1 MVRSGVATVDA
12 MLKECR
18 VVGAHDFTHASMG
31 GRFATGKFYVTAT
44 HSEAFMAAY
53 GGCMDAGLF
62 GTFSLVECHRHIG
75 PVVVDL
81 DLRQPGPDRVYT
93 AGDAEAF
100 ATSLLAEVRRLVAA
114 PSLRCFVLEKPA
126 PRTNKGGG
134 FKDGL
139 HLVVPDAV
147 TRPELQVA
155 LRQALLPRVAELFGD
170 GRFTTSPEAMYDD
183 AVISRNGWMMYGS
196 KKPDE
201 PAPWLV
207 TRTYVLAEG
216 PSSAVPQAVPV
227 PADMRPSE
235 LVTLLSIRT
244 HYDESA
250 LTDDGRRAVDRI
262 LAEAEAAAEAMDA
275 AEDENARRYGDAS
288 VPPPDGQ
295 LADLVRM
302 LSVERATDARP
313 WYSVG
318 LALHH
323 ATGGGADGMRLW
335 QAFGRKC
342 ERKFDAGEHADLWAV
357 MGRPRQSPVA
367 RPLRVG
373 ALFAWAKEDSP
384 AEYAGWRAGLPRA
397 DRPPTPGPAPPQMLH
412 GANKQALAS
421 ALRAVLPGMEGGAED
436 LDFELVSEGIR
447 FSAGAAA
454 GIVRKDDFTVEV
466 DGRIVGRL
474 FSSFDLKED
483 VSFLHR
489 SLPHKARY
497 GCTFTTESDA
507 TLRSKSPHEGTCI
520 DLQNAALDTRS
531 LTIITPVRHERV
543 TAAAKVGLFMGALRR
558 SEAIHAEEAYGITN
572 SMFVNCCIINNVG
585 KGHARKGPT
594 DFEVVRE
601 QLLDHARGRGLR
613 KADGYIYV
621 PVPGCPCG
629 FTKGEEYGTFIS
641 ATLGDDP
648 VFTRTP
654 RRYNE
659 LLDFLHKYNHLD
671 NLPAFHP
678 DRDLLSF
685 ANGVLVLST
694 AELVPNA
701 DLVPGHALFGRAA
714 RHHLPCEYTGSTATP
729 MLDSVTDHQFER
741 RVADLLCALLGRM
754 LFQVGQ
760 LDKWQVMPYL
770 VGVGGTGKSLILKV
784 FQQVFSPGTVGNLT
798 GKREEVFGMANLAGK
813 ELVVGRD
820 MPAKLSSSL
829 SQEHMQL
836 MTAGEDL
843 EVPRKGELAVNVTWR
858 APTIMASNHTP
869 DYVNTG
875 NNVGRRMV
883 LFRFDRP
890 VLTPRYDLEEA
901 LLAELPCIV
910 ARILAAYAAARAA
923 ADAAGGF
930 WKAVPARVL
939 EWQDRMASATNKL
952 HEFFRM
958 DDVARGCAVTRVEG
972 QITSVHDLEAAFTSA
987 TGAKFENDPAV
998 MAAFGFEVSET
1009 RQMVC
1014 LSCKQLAKA
1023 RGGLCCRFYGQNN
1036 RRAKLVVYNMRIDDL
1051 PDQ

>member
-1 MVRSGVATVDA
+1 M
-12 MLKECR
+12 
-18 VVGAHDFTHASMG
+18 
-31 GRFATGKFYVTAT
+31 
-44 HSEAFMAAY
+44 
-53 GGCMDAGLF
+53 
-62 GTFSLVECHRHIG
+62 
-75 PVVVDL
+75 P
-81 DLRQPGPDRVYT
+81 
-93 AGDAEAF
+93 
-100 ATSLLAEVRRLVAA
+100 
-114 PSLRCFVLEKPA
+114 
-126 PRTNKGGG
+126 
-134 FKDGL
+134 
-139 HLVVPDAV
+139 
-147 TRPELQVA
+147 
-155 LRQALLPRVAELFGD
+155 
-170 GRFTTSPEAMYDD
+170 
-183 AVISRNGWMMYGS
+183 
-196 KKPDE
+196 
-201 PAPWLV
+201 
-207 TRTYVLAEG
+207 TY
-216 PSSAVPQAVPV
+216 
-227 PADMRPSE
+227 
-235 LVTLLSIRT
+235 
-244 HYDESA
+244 
-250 LTDDGRRAVDRI
+250 
-262 LAEAEAAAEAMDA
+262 
-275 AEDENARRYGDAS
+275 
-288 VPPPDGQ
+288 
-295 LADLVRM
+295 
-302 LSVERATDARP
+302 
-313 WYSVG
+313 
-318 LALHH
+318 
-323 ATGGGADGMRLW
+323 
-335 QAFGRKC
+335 
-342 ERKFDAGEHADLWAV
+342 
-357 MGRPRQSPVA
+357 
-367 RPLRVG
+367 
-373 ALFAWAKEDSP
+373 
-384 AEYAGWRAGLPRA
+384 
-397 DRPPTPGPAPPQMLH
+397 
-412 GANKQALAS
+412 
-421 ALRAVLPGMEGGAED
+421 
-436 LDFELVSEGIR
+436 
-447 FSAGAAA
+447 
-454 GIVRKDDFTVEV
+454 
-466 DGRIVGRL
+466 
-474 FSSFDLKED
+474 
-483 VSFLHR
+483 
-489 SLPHKARY
+489 
-497 GCTFTTESDA
+497 
-507 TLRSKSPHEGTCI
+507 
-520 DLQNAALDTRS
+520 
-531 LTIITPVRHERV
+531 
-543 TAAAKVGLFMGALRR
+543 
-558 SEAIHAEEAYGITN
+558 
-572 SMFVNCCIINNVG
+572 
-585 KGHARKGPT
+585 
-594 DFEVVRE
+594 
-601 QLLDHARGRGLR
+601 
-613 KADGYIYV
+613 
-621 PVPGCPCG
+621 
-629 FTKGEEYGTFIS
+629 
-641 ATLGDDP
+641 
-648 VFTRTP
+648 
-654 RRYNE
+654 
-659 LLDFLHKYNHLD
+659 
-671 NLPAFHP
+671 HP

-741 RVADLLCALLGRM
+741 RVADLLCPLLGRM

-836 MTAGEDL
+836 MTAGEEL

-883 LFRFDRP
+883 LVRFDRP
-890 VLTPRYDLEEA
+890 ELTPRYDLEDA